1 MVNNI
6 TEVRMDNKE
15 RDRKIKDFILN
26 VVTDN
31 SDKYLREIY
40 NYIEEDKQNIEKCLS
55 YIKGKYNL
63 EYQET

>member
-1 MVNNI
+1 
-6 TEVRMDNKE
+6 MDVK
-15 RDRKIKDFILN
+15 RQDRKIKEFILT
-26 VVTDN
+26 VITDK

-40 NYIEEDKQNIEKCLS
+40 YGIEEDKQNIEKCLS